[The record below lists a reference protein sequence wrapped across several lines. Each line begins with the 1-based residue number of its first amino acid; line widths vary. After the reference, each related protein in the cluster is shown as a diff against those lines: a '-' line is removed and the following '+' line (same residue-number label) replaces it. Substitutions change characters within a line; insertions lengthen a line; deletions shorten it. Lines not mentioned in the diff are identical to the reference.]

1 MRWSFVLIVLS
12 LSALATNA
20 ASQGAVATLA
30 EKPVADWRQ
39 LVIDTDLLGN
49 YYVENGAPVWTE
61 NGGPSK
67 RATELID
74 AIGKSAEDGLDA
86 VDYLPRALRSLPELS
101 GERDAAGY
109 ELAMSQAFVQ
119 FARDLHAGRT
129 SPSVSA
135 PDIVIARKP
144 VDAAAWLAVV
154 NEQGVH
160 AALQALRPNHP
171 QYFQLRRMLVGY
183 RSLAE
188 RGGWR
193 GIPEGPTLKP
203 GMTDER
209 IGQMRANLA
218 ARGYSGING
227 TDPDFYDDDL
237 LAAVKHFQKRH
248 GLDVDGF
255 AGPATVRALNISVET
270 RVAQIIVNMERWRWL
285 PSDLGPDHVFVN
297 QAAFELFYIRARETI
312 DRRRIIVGKPFHK
325 SPMFSDLISYAEF
338 NPTWTVTPSIARNEF
353 LPKLRKDPGYLARN
367 NYLLY
372 AGWGANAPIVD
383 PYSIDWAGV
392 SPGRF
397 GYKIVQQ
404 PGPKNALGYVKFI
417 FPNKFNVY
425 LHDTPSRQLF
435 ASTGRA
441 FSHGCIRV
449 QGPIKLAEKLFAADG
464 TLSPERIKKI
474 LGSRKTKRALFKTK
488 VPVHLAYFTTW
499 IDEDGLP
506 NFFADVYG
514 RDELVSRILFESA

>member
-1 MRWSFVLIVLS
+1 MRWPFVLIVLS
-12 LSALATNA
+12 FFVSSAIA
-20 ASQGAVATLA
+20 ASQDVVATLA

-39 LVIDTDLLGN
+39 VVVDTDLLDS
-49 YYVENGAPVWTE
+49 YYSEGGAPIWTK
-61 NGGPSK
+61 NGKPTK
-67 RATELID
+67 RAVELID

-101 GERDAAGY
+101 GDHDIAGY
-109 ELAMSQAFVQ
+109 ELAMSQAFVK
-119 FARDLHAGRT
+119 FARDIHSGRT

-144 VDAAAWLAVV
+144 LEAAVWLTAVK
-154 NEQGVH
+154 ERGVE
-160 AALQALRPNHP
+160 AALQALRPSHP
-171 QYFQLRRMLVGY
+171 QYFQLRRMLAGY
-183 RSLAE
+183 RSLAD

-193 GIPEGPTLKP
+193 AISEGPTLKP
-203 GMTDER
+203 GMADER

-218 ARGYSGING
+218 ARGYSGIDGGDRNY
-227 TDPDFYDDDL
+227 YDDDL

-255 AGPATVRALNISVET
+255 AGPATVKALNISVEA

-285 PSDLGPDHVFVN
+285 PSDLGQDHVFVN
-297 QAAFELFYIRARETI
+297 QAAFELFYVRESKTI

-353 LPKLRKDPGYLARN
+353 LPKLRKDPGFLARN

-372 AGWGANAPIVD
+372 AGWGANAPVVD
-383 PYSIDWAGV
+383 PYSVDWAGV

-397 GYKIVQQ
+397 SYKIVQQ

-464 TLSPERIKKI
+464 TLSSARIKAI

-499 IDEDGLP
+499 IDDNGLP
-506 NFFADVYG
+506 HFFNDVYG
-514 RDELVSRILFESA
+514 RDDLVSRILFESA